1 MQSLIRD
8 PEIGAVDLPELVGIA
23 HAIELTA
30 VERYRW
36 LAEEMA
42 RRGEMETAEVFRK
55 LEVEERHHIA
65 TVGDWAKAL
74 GENVPEASFDWR
86 LPPEVAQSWEEAA
99 TSVLLTP
106 YRALAIA
113 VDNEQ
118 RAFSFYA
125 YIAARTRDAAV
136 AREAEA
142 LAQQE
147 LNHAALLRTW
157 RRIAWRR
164 ERKDSG
170 AWPSRRI
177 ETSADLAVLIEAQQA
192 EIQRRHEHL
201 AGRLRALG
209 DTASAALLDEAAGPS
224 APSPDAGETGG
235 DGSNDSIRRLLAEA
249 QKPLERFSEIL
260 EAVLA
265 APPDAAMQN
274 QAHEALES
282 VIARIARIDRRSE
295 TLTPS

>member
-1 MQSLIRD
+1 MQSLVRD
-8 PEIGAVDLPELVGIA
+8 PEISAVDLAELVGIA

-55 LEVEERHHIA
+55 LEAEERHHIA
-65 TVGDWAKAL
+65 AVGDWAKAL
-74 GENVPEASFDWR
+74 GESVPEASFDWR

-99 TSVLLTP
+99 TSALLTP

-125 YIAARTRDAAV
+125 YVAARTRDAAV

-157 RRIAWRR
+157 RRVAWRR
-164 ERKDSG
+164 ERQDSG

-177 ETSADLAVLIEAQQA
+177 ETSADLADLIEAQQA
-192 EIQRRHEHL
+192 EILRRHEHL
-201 AGRLRALG
+201 AERLHALG
-209 DTASAALLDEAAGPS
+209 DTASAALLDEAARPS
-224 APSPDAGETGG
+224 APSPDAWETGG
-235 DGSNDSIRRLLAEA
+235 DESNDSIRHLLAEA

-265 APPDAAMQN
+265 APPDAAMQK
-274 QAHEALES
+274 QAQEALEK
-282 VIARIARIDRRSE
+282 VIARIARIDRRLE